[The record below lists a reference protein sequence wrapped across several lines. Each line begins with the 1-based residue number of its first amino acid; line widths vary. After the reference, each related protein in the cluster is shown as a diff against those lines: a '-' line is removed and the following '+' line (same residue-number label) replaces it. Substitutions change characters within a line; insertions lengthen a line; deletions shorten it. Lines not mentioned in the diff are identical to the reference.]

1 VCVLDAGNCC
11 TGCRRT
17 VIEIARW
24 GRMSADEQWAVIARL
39 ERARAEEGRSDLAVA
54 GAAKG

>member
-1 VCVLDAGNCC
+1 
-11 TGCRRT
+11 
-17 VIEIARW
+17 
-24 GRMSADEQWAVIARL
+24 MSADEQWAVIARL